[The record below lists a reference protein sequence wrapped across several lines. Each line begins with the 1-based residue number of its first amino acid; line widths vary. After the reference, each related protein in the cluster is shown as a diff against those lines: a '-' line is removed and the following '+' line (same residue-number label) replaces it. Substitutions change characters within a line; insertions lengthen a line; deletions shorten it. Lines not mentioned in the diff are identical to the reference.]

1 MLCGSGEVEDVE
13 HFLVRCPVGGLLE
26 RIGEVKGAGDWIEAF
41 QKAGARG
48 RRALMLSKGI
58 EAFDSVLMGRVNSL
72 VMGKEEGVVG
82 DHTLTTQLLAGAAT
96 VATQVT

>member
-1 MLCGSGEVEDVE
+1 
-13 HFLVRCPVGGLLE
+13 
-26 RIGEVKGAGDWIEAF
+26 
-41 QKAGARG
+41 
-48 RRALMLSKGI
+48 MLSKRI